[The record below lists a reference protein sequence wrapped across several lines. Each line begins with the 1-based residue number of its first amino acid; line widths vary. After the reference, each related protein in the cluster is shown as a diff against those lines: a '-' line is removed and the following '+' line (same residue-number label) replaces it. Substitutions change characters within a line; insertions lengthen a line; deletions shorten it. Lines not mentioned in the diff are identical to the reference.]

1 VRAGAKRRGE
11 REARGPPPPPPPA
24 APRDSPRRP
33 LFPVRR
39 RAHCVSIPPTHLV
52 PDALVAALHPFPPGG
67 AAGSLDDQGG
77 GACGGGGE
85 GERGGRGGVR
95 GSSADGWQGR
105 GERRAGWEPPIPGS
119 DRPRGKR
126 AGLTRQWHARWA
138 CRSMPG
144 VPGAPTRRP
153 LPSNWLAPRSP
164 QKKVG
169 GSLSLQANKQT
180 HPRARRPGRGRPAGR
195 RPERHSCPAERPT
208 WLRACVRGGKDG
220 AAGGAPGEEE
230 TKQWGQAGSCT
241 RPPALPTRPLFST

>member
-1 VRAGAKRRGE
+1 M
-11 REARGPPPPPPPA
+11 
-24 APRDSPRRP
+24 
-33 LFPVRR
+33 
-39 RAHCVSIPPTHLV
+39 
-52 PDALVAALHPFPPGG
+52 AALHPFPPGG

-85 GERGGRGGVR
+85 GGRGGRGSVR

-126 AGLTRQWHARWA
+126 AGLTRQRHARWA

-169 GSLSLQANKQT
+169 GRAFPSRQTNKRT
-180 HPRARRPGRGRPAGR
+180 RARGGPGGDGQPGAAQRGTAAQQSGRHGCVRAYAGGRTVQRVEPRGRR
-195 RPERHSCPAERPT
+195 KRSS
-208 WLRACVRGGKDG
+208 GGKP
-220 AAGGAPGEEE
+220 ARALAP
-230 TKQWGQAGSCT
+230 
-241 RPPALPTRPLFST
+241 PPSRLAHSFQPRQKGFALCA